1 MKRTLIVLFLLANAV
16 LAQTPYDSL
25 YLKNPQY
32 QKLVPQFASLNTD
45 SIDIVFLGN
54 SITSG
59 GKWNTL
65 LGRKH
70 IVNMGIVSDNTI
82 GMLHRLHLVY
92 RLKPKLCFV
101 MAGINDLYADA
112 PVERIFLNYTMIIDT
127 LIAHQITPV
136 IQSTLYVNPKW
147 KRAAEKNRDVSELNM
162 KLQQFAVANGIQFI
176 DVNSIL
182 SLNGTLLDEYTSDG
196 VHLVPAAYD
205 HWKELLLPV
214 LKKHGL

>member
-1 MKRTLIVLFLLANAV
+1 MLIVLGTAALG
-16 LAQTPYDSL
+16 QTPYDSL
-25 YLKNPQY
+25 YLKNSQY
-32 QKLVPQFASLNTD
+32 QKLVPQFASLSTD
-45 SIDIVFLGN
+45 SVDIVFLGN
-54 SITSG
+54 SITFG

-65 LGRKH
+65 LGREH

-82 GMLHRLHLVY
+82 GMLHRLNLIY
-92 RLKPKLCFV
+92 RLTPKLCFV

-112 PVERIFLNYTMIIDT
+112 PVERVFLNYTMIIDT
-127 LIAHQITPV
+127 LISHQITPV